1 MSVQVSAVER
11 AMIDAG
17 ILRDLRIEALE
28 AQVRS
33 LSEAVLAMVNA
44 HHELMRIVQVITVPT
59 GTAH

>member
-1 MSVQVSAVER
+1 MNAEALAVDHALMQTE
-11 AMIDAG
+11 

-33 LSEAVLAMVNA
+33 LSAALLAMVSA
-44 HHELMRIVQVITVPT
+44 HHELMRIVQVITAPT